1 MSNETGVRRCS
12 PPHVPPPSCEY
23 TCTGVWLTLIGSDQ
37 VRPPSVDFERP
48 ISSRAPPLNRESHQ
62 AT

>member
-1 MSNETGVRRCS
+1 VPSGDTSIAGSNAATG
-12 PPHVPPPSCEY
+12 
-23 TCTGVWLTLIGSDQ
+23 TGVWLTLIGSDH